1 MEIPEPPK
9 DKRTKAYKEWKAKYD
24 AAPQGLGD
32 TVEKITKATGIKKV
46 VDKVF
51 DALGKDCGC
60 DSRKEKL
67 NKVFRYEKPLCLE
80 ESEFNYLAEFFG
92 RKSNSIS
99 SDQQNQLLAIY
110 NRIFSQDVKPTGCSP
125 CFVNGV
131 YKKLQTVY
139 NEYL

>member
-1 MEIPEPPK
+1 MEQPPK

-24 AAPQGLGD
+24 SAPEGLGD
-32 TVEKITKATGIKKV
+32 TVEKITKATGVKKV

-60 DSRKEKL
+60 DARKEKL

-80 ESEFNYLAEFFG
+80 ESEYNYLSDFFG
-92 RKSNSIS
+92 RKGTSI
-99 SDQQNQLLAIY
+99 DPEQQAKLLGIY
-110 NRIFSQDVKPTGCSP
+110 NRIFNEDVKPTGCSP

-131 YKKLQTVY
+131 YKKLQTIY
-139 NEYL
+139 NEYS